1 MEDGS
6 CLVAGLPGATGLHGA
21 GVPVDGVPAP
31 AVHQKENNESEN
43 IAIMKTKKNKR
54 CQYKKP
60 RITRVKLDNEISL
73 VMVSE
78 PKGNP
83 PWGSNETPGSNRDP
97 FKPDD
102 YHG

>member
-1 MEDGS
+1 M
-6 CLVAGLPGATGLHGA
+6 LAGLPGATGLHGA

-73 VMVSE
+73 VMMSDA
-78 PKGNP
+78 PGNP
-83 PWGSNETPGSNRDP
+83 FGYQDKGVGSGSNRDP
-97 FKPDD
+97 FK
-102 YHG
+102 GEESLG